1 MKLSGRRENERINV
15 IRNNVF
21 EIGEW
26 VTADSAFLSLLSDL
40 PLKQLLHFC
49 WRSEFSIT
57 PRMMGIFNALDW
69 CPGSAP
75 GCYLLRPQQKSELW
89 MGHRSFRRSF
99 MGFLG
104 WVTSD
109 SGEYLEL
116 ARDKLS

>member
-1 MKLSGRRENERINV
+1 MRGIKV

-49 WRSEFSIT
+49 WRSEFSIA

-75 GCYLLRPQQKSELW
+75 GCYLLPTTTKERIVDGASFISTKLHGFSR
-89 MGHRSFRRSF
+89 MGDF
-99 MGFLG
+99 
-104 WVTSD
+104 
-109 SGEYLEL
+109 
-116 ARDKLS
+116 